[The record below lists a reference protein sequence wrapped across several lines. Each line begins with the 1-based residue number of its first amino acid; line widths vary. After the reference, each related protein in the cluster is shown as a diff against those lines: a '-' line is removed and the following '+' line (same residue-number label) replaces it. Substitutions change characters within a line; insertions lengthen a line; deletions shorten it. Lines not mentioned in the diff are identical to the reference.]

1 MPKPCNSCKQLKL
14 KLRTAQDENYQL
26 QEVYLVLKQKQNDEG
41 NHQKSKLNALVNKQ
55 QQLQIQV
62 EELQQEKKVIMKKLV
77 ETMVAYDKETSE
89 AFRENQIDDHEINFY
104 QDRNKAQTQER
115 NRPSYQP

>member
-1 MPKPCNSCKQLKL
+1 
-14 KLRTAQDENYQL
+14 
-26 QEVYLVLKQKQNDEG
+26 
-41 NHQKSKLNALVNKQ
+41 
-55 QQLQIQV
+55 
-62 EELQQEKKVIMKKLV
+62 MKKLV